1 MSAVAQRLEFAPV
14 QPPGMVR
21 SLALALLAHALLLA
35 ALTWGVNWRR
45 DDSHHLA
52 VEAELWSA
60 LPQQAAPP
68 PPPPQ
73 EETPEPPAPV
83 VKPPPMTPVE
93 DPNIVLERERKKQE
107 LLRQEQMAQEREKK
121 AAEDKRRKEELTRKQ
136 EADKRER
143 EKAQAAAKALEK
155 QRQENLRRL
164 AGLAGATGSP
174 NATGS
179 ALQSSGPSA
188 GYAARV
194 RARVKPN
201 IVFTEDVAG
210 NPSAEVEV
218 RTAPDGTIVGRKLVK
233 SSGVKSWDDAV
244 LKAIDKTEILPR
256 DVDGRVHPSLIIVFR
271 PKD

>member
-21 SLALALLAHALLLA
+21 SLALALLAHTLLLA

-45 DDSHHLA
+45 DDSHNLA

-68 PPPPQ
+68 PPPPVD
-73 EETPEPPAPV
+73 ETPEQPV
-83 VKPPPMTPVE
+83 VKPPQVTPVE
-93 DPNIVLERERKKQE
+93 DPNIVLERERKRQD
-107 LLRQEQMAQEREKK
+107 LLRQEQLAQEREKK
-121 AAEDKRRKEELTRKQ
+121 AAEDKRRQEELARKQ
-136 EADKRER
+136 EADKREK

-174 NATGS
+174 NATGT

-233 SSGVKSWDDAV
+233 SSGIKSWDDAV

-256 DVDGRVHPSLIIVFR
+256 DLDGRVHPSLIIVFR